1 VSSSTDARLRFV
13 VCEDGAEYLERFR
26 RFLGESFD
34 FLPAHDFD
42 EARAAATDADGI
54 LLDLDFRRTPPER
67 LVDEQGPAPASLD
80 AGTRARLVE
89 TQGILILRRLRAAG
103 VALPAVLF
111 ADLDDAGQLA
121 FLTRTLA
128 PLAVAGS
135 RLGIAEIATLF
146 RATPRTTPRATPT
159 TKRR

>member
-1 VSSSTDARLRFV
+1 MSSPPDARLRFV

-42 EARAAATDADGI
+42 EARTAAADADGL
-54 LLDLDFRRTPPER
+54 LLDLDFRRTPADR
-67 LVDEQGPAPASLD
+67 LVDERGPAPAPMD
-80 AGTRARLVE
+80 AGTRTRLAE
-89 TQGILILRRLRAAG
+89 TQGILILRRLRAGG
-103 VALPAVLF
+103 VALPAILF
-111 ADLDDAGQLA
+111 ADLEDAGQLA

-128 PLAVAGS
+128 PLTVAGS
-135 RLGIAEIATLF
+135 RMGIAELATLLHT
-146 RATPRTTPRATPT
+146 TPRTTPT